1 MHQTETDLS
10 SGIQKVLLLIGQ
22 GHMDYVVR
30 TRAMGTASS
39 AASTQAGLFKLKS
52 CFDTE
57 ITFSRIPLLF
67 MSS

>member
-10 SGIQKVLLLIGQ
+10 SGIQKVLLLICQ
-22 GHMDYVVR
+22 GYMDYVVR
-30 TRAMGTASS
+30 TRVMGTASS
-39 AASTQAGLFKLKS
+39 TASNQAGSFIWKS

-67 MSS
+67 MAS